1 MENVR
6 DFRGIHLN
14 VGEIPD
20 LALVELE
27 LFSRIVEFTKIGP
40 VLWDRLLPPVVLYS
54 LLYRR
59 FSVLRDLKL
68 L

>member
-20 LALVELE
+20 LALV
-27 LFSRIVEFTKIGP
+27 
-40 VLWDRLLPPVVLYS
+40 DA
-54 LLYRR
+54 
-59 FSVLRDLKL
+59 
-68 L
+68 